1 MQLKGAEA
9 HPRRGACPSCK
20 TPRQPFHSGADVGM
34 CPPQFVEREGFL
46 LAGDRV
52 NYAQQNIPVKKS
64 RPKQILRALR
74 FARAAEPGLEFGL
87 LLIFLG
93 WGNKLVWL
101 AKLKLETYL
110 GERGH
115 YAARMRRE
123 DGHRCCEVNACVPFS
138 LTWATTAPVE
148 TSCIF
153 ASSRASARL
162 ELNSD
167 RCTIRRI
174 RNIKPFG
181 FADESAHGY

>member
-1 MQLKGAEA
+1 MRRRILVGARA
-9 HPRRGACPSCK
+9 PLVQDPPAAFPQRRRRRHVPAAVRRARRVSPRW
-20 TPRQPFHSGADVGM
+20 RQSELRTTKHTGHKM
-34 CPPQFVEREGFL
+34 
-46 LAGDRV
+46 
-52 NYAQQNIPVKKS
+52 